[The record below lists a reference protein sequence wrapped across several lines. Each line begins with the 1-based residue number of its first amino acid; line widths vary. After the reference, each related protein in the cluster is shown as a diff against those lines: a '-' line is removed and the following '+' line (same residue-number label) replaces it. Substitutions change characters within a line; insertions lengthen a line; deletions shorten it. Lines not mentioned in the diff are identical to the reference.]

1 MAFSRTQI
9 WRRAIPLLSLLM
21 VMAGHASGET
31 YKWVDE
37 KGVTQYGD
45 RLPPE
50 YSQKANTKLNKR
62 GVETKKTERAMT
74 PAEIKARDDEAE
86 RLKQE
91 ATKAKEQK
99 RLDEIMLATY
109 ANESEIDL
117 VRDRSLE
124 PFDGKT
130 LVARERIKYLQPLL
144 ADLSKV
150 MVPYQDT
157 TPSGQKKTPPAR
169 LTKDIAAK
177 KKEIGELERSI
188 KNLEIDKAAL
198 VTKYSRD
205 KQRFREIAAAG
216 GAGKRLGNSTEK
228 DKIPTW
234 VEVNSEVAQ
243 SCLKNWQDTL
253 GGEAYAVFAEIK
265 RDGQLAGLVLETRVH
280 KKTGEFANVKATC
293 PMRADGSFDQ
303 DGIRAKRSLYVT
315 GKG

>member
-21 VMAGHASGET
+21 VMAGQASAET

-37 KGVTQYGD
+37 KGVMQYGD

-50 YSQKANTKLNKR
+50 YSQNANTKLNKR

-91 ATKAKEQK
+91 EIKAKEQK

-130 LVARERIKYLQPLL
+130 LAARERIKYLRTLL
-144 ADLSKV
+144 ADLTKQ
-150 MVPYQDT
+150 MAPYQSAAG
-157 TPSGQKKTPPAR
+157 PKKTPPAR

-265 RDGQLAGLVLETRVH
+265 RDGQLADLVLETRAR

-293 PMRADGSFDQ
+293 PMRSDGSFDQ